1 MTNRARRYSSDQVAD
16 GGTADARLTD
26 ELDGTYSENVR
37 ARLEGWTGS
46 AFIKVAVDSA
56 GAIQTSGS
64 TAAASG
70 GTVIQGAGGTSAWKV
85 DGSATTQPV
94 SGTVT
99 ANAGTGPFPV
109 SDNGGSITVDAPVAT
124 PVYAR
129 LSDGGAALIGQKAMS
144 ASLPVAIAS
153 DQAAVPIS
161 GAISVSA
168 STVPVTDNGG
178 SLTVDAPVGTPVF
191 ARLSDGAAALV
202 GQKAM
207 TASLPV
213 AIASDQA
220 AVPASQS
227 GTWTVQ
233 PGNTPNTTAWKV
245 DGSAVTQPVQEIPA
259 SSIVTAVSSAAGAAI
274 TLSIASVASQFH
286 YISAI
291 QIVAYNT
298 AARTGGVTPVTVT
311 TSNLTGSPAF
321 TFGSAGAVGATEIQS
336 LQISDCVKSAVAAT
350 ATTIVCPAT
359 TSVIWRIIVVYRA
372 GA

>member
-85 DGSATTQPV
+85 DGSAVTQPVSGSLTVVQPTASSLNTTEARLPTALVGGRLDVNIGASAVTQPV

-109 SDNGGSITVDAPVAT
+109 SDNAGSLTVDAPVGT
-124 PVYAR
+124 PVYTR

-153 DQAAVPIS
+153 DQGTVPIS

-178 SLTVDAPVGTPVF
+178 SLTVDAPVSTPVF
-191 ARLSDGAAALV
+191 TRLSDGAAALV

-220 AVPASQS
+220 AVPR
-227 GTWTVQ
+227 
-233 PGNTPNTTAWKV
+233 
-245 DGSAVTQPVQEIPA
+245 
-259 SSIVTAVSSAAGAAI
+259 
-274 TLSIASVASQFH
+274 H
-286 YISAI
+286 
-291 QIVAYNT
+291 
-298 AARTGGVTPVTVT
+298 
-311 TSNLTGSPAF
+311 
-321 TFGSAGAVGATEIQS
+321 
-336 LQISDCVKSAVAAT
+336 
-350 ATTIVCPAT
+350 
-359 TSVIWRIIVVYRA
+359 RA
-372 GA
+372 GRGPSSRGTPRTRPRGR